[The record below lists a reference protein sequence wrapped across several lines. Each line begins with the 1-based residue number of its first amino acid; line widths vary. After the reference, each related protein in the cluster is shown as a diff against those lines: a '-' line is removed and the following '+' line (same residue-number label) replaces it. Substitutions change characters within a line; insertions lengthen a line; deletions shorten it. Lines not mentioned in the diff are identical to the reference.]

1 MSSLT
6 LEQAQA
12 IIAKTIEHGRKT
24 ECAPLSVAVLDPGG
38 HLKAFAREEGA
49 GIVRPQ
55 LAIAKAWGSL
65 GMGAGSRSLVGKS
78 PEFIGALAAISQGRV
93 FPSPGGVLVHDSA
106 GTLLGAVGVTGD
118 KGERDEACAIAAIEA
133 IGLVA
138 VTG

>member
-12 IIAKTIEHGRKT
+12 IIAKTLEHGRKT
-24 ECAPLSVAVLDPGG
+24 ACAPLVVAVLDLGG
-38 HLKAFAREEGA
+38 NLKALAREDGA

-78 PEFIGALAAISQGRV
+78 PEFIGALAAISQGRI
-93 FPSPGGVLVHDSA
+93 FPSPGGVLVRDAA

-118 KGERDEACAIAAIEA
+118 KGERDEACAVAGIEA
-133 IGLVA
+133 VGFVA
-138 VTG
+138 DCG